1 MTESL
6 LSPPESICGWVRL
19 FHPAGVLVTLP
30 VPVGTP
36 ISPAQ
41 AKDMLLSVSGLLA
54 AGWQVSQQSLD
65 EGETLERVTHLVRRV
80 KFNEDA
86 SETPLLDV
94 YTGGN
99 FRQVSVYLNTP
110 EDRSVFEEISGMEL
124 NGLPLFEGDAPI
136 ERQRNPNRDR
146 SYVVAVNRLAVVWKM
161 NPRYEGAEDKKHPK
175 RLFVRWHPAEPV
187 TAPATEDTAGAAAP
201 PKPQRVYRDGSA
213 VNGNEAEQAA
223 YDAYLLKVGN
233 PPPNIDALRAWV
245 STHRSKA

>member
-1 MTESL
+1 MSDSL
-6 LSPPESICGWVRL
+6 LAPPESICGWVRL

-30 VPVGTP
+30 VPIGTP
-36 ISPAQ
+36 ISAAQ

-80 KFNEDA
+80 KFNEDT

-110 EDRSVFEEISGMEL
+110 EDRSAFEEISGLEL
-124 NGLPLFEGDAPI
+124 DGLPLFEGDAPI

-161 NPRYEGAEDKKHPK
+161 NPRYEGPEDKKHPK
-175 RLFVRWHPAEPV
+175 RLFVRWQ
-187 TAPATEDTAGAAAP
+187 AAAP
-201 PKPQRVYRDGSA
+201 AGEEPTATEAQPKPQRVYRDGSS